1 MNATT
6 QDEAMTTL
14 TRDRSG
20 DRRRPV
26 AEPAALDSRIESP
39 VGSLVVGIDV
49 GGTFTDAVCSDGEN
63 VWRAKAPTNPAR
75 FSDGVLGSCRL
86 LANQLGMPFDGFLAR
101 IVRFGLGTTAVTN
114 VLATQRGRTVGLITT
129 AGFEDHLHAT
139 RGHRKAEDGWL
150 VHGWNPVGKDAV
162 RGVSERIDRNGAIIE
177 PLDVAEVE
185 AAATWLVEQ
194 QGVNAFAISF
204 LWSFRNSTH
213 EEQAVAA
220 IRRLYPKIAVFSGA
234 SLSPVMREYERTT
247 LAVLNAFTSDALD
260 GVEELGEEL
269 RGLGL
274 KAPIL
279 LLHSGGG
286 AITIAEARATP
297 IALASSGPAAGAVAA
312 AEITLLHGLRNGLC
326 CDMGGTSI
334 DVAVVVD
341 GVPHRRLTAEIGGL
355 ITSQSAIDVESIG
368 AGGGSMAWIDDRG
381 LLRVGPQSARATPG
395 PVCYG
400 RGGTVPTVTDAMV
413 LLGYIDAGSFMGGAM
428 KLDVEAASLACAK
441 LGAQVGLS
449 AMDTAYGIREIALAE
464 MGKAM
469 RARISS
475 GGIDVRKFGVVAF
488 GGSGSLFAPPMAQE
502 LELNWVLT
510 PAVAS
515 VLSAYGAAT
524 ADIRR
529 ERAVAIDALL
539 PAAAERANAAIVELK
554 KRADADLHHQDV
566 APGNRELVCEV
577 DLRFYRQ
584 RNSLTLVLDEGTVDA
599 QVLLKRFQDAYAKQ
613 YGSAGLTGQS
623 QVELSNVRVIG
634 IGRTVRA
641 VLPNSLEPRADGS
654 AATAVGSREVYLGRG
669 KAIRVPVFDA
679 ETLHPG
685 DLIEGPALLDKVDTT
700 LWAPPGSY
708 VTVEPNGSLITHFKE
723 AADE

>member
-1 MNATT
+1 MTKAIT
-6 QDEAMTTL
+6 QDVTAE
-14 TRDRSG
+14 RDRP
-20 DRRRPV
+20 DLDV
-26 AEPAALDSRIESP
+26 FAADAAKLSHEERAF
-39 VGSLVVGIDV
+39 VVGIDV

-63 VWRAKAPTNPAR
+63 VWRAKSPTNPAK

-86 LANQLGMPFDGFLAR
+86 LAQQLHLPFEAFLGR

-129 AGFEDHLHAT
+129 AGFENHLHAT
-139 RGHRKAEDGWL
+139 RGHRKSEDGWL

-162 RGVSERIDRNGAIIE
+162 RGIHERIDRRGEIVQA
-177 PLDVAEVE
+177 LDVAEVE
-185 AAATWLVEQ
+185 AAARWLVENE
-194 QGVNAFAISF
+194 GVNAFAISF
-204 LWSFRNSTH
+204 LWSFRNPVH
-213 EEQAVAA
+213 EQQASEA
-220 IRRLYPKIAVFSGA
+220 IKRLYPDLAVFSGA
-234 SLSPVMREYERTT
+234 DLNPVMREYERTT

-269 RGLGL
+269 KELGL
-274 KAPIL
+274 ESPIL

-312 AEITLLHGLRNGLC
+312 GEITMAHGLRNGLC

-341 GVPHRRLTAEIGGL
+341 GVPHRRQTAEIGGL
-355 ITSQSAIDVESIG
+355 VTSQSAIDVESIG

-413 LLGYIDAGSFMGGAM
+413 LLGYIDPASFMGGAM
-428 KLDVEAASLACAK
+428 NLDVEAARSACEQ
-441 LGAQVGLS
+441 LGAPIGLS
-449 AMDTAYGIREIALAE
+449 AMETAYGIREIALAE
-464 MGKAM
+464 MGKAI

-488 GGSGSLFAPPMAQE
+488 GGSGSLFATSMAKE
-502 LELNWVLT
+502 LDLQWVLT

-524 ADIRR
+524 ADIQR
-529 ERAVAIDALL
+529 ERSIAIDELL
-539 PAAAERANAAIVELK
+539 PAAAERANFALNSLK
-554 KRADADLHHQDV
+554 ERADADLAHQNV
-566 APGNRELVCEV
+566 APEKRDLVCEV

-584 RNSLTLVLDEGTVDA
+584 RNSLTLKLENGVVDSA
-599 QVLLKRFQDAYAKQ
+599 DLLRRFEEAYAQQ
-613 YGSAGLTGQS
+613 YGLAGLTGDS
-623 QVELSNVRVIG
+623 HVELSNVRVIG

-641 VLPNSLEPRADGS
+641 VLPNSLKPRDAGS
-654 AATAVGSREVYLGRG
+654 VPSKSGVRTVQVGRNERLE
-669 KAIRVPVFDA
+669 VPVYDA
-679 ETLHPG
+679 EQLRPG
-685 DLIEGPALLDKVDTT
+685 DTVAGPALLDKVDTT
-700 LWAPPGSY
+700 LWAPSGSS
-708 VTVEPNGSLITHFKE
+708 VSIEANGSLITRFE
-723 AADE
+723 GTAQ